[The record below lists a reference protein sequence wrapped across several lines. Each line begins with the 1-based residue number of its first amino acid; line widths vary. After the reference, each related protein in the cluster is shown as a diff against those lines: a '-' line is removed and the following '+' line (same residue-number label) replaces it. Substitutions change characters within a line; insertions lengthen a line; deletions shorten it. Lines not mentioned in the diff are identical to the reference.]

1 MMNHVVVTVIQTD
14 FSGNVSAFMV
24 QNLDDQTLWISS
36 NDEAKVRARVAR
48 NGISLLSTFLES
60 MAAQKTEDEKTK
72 EKLNTIGKTLFGD
85 IKEENVNGN

>member
-1 MMNHVVVTVIQTD
+1 MMSHVVVTVTQTD

-60 MAAQKTEDEKTK
+60 MAAQKTEDEKIK
-72 EKLNTIGKTLFGD
+72 EKLNTIGKTLFDD
-85 IKEENVNGN
+85 IKGGNKQC